1 MNKPITAIPK
11 YDAYKDSG
19 VHPLLQQ
26 ILQGE
31 SKTLEF
37 KLALPAGDQVAKTV
51 IAFANTAGGKLVIGV
66 NDQRELVGL
75 GDTDVFKLMDKISS
89 ILHNHCQPTLLP
101 EIYVENVNGYELL
114 LIDVS
119 RGALLPYYLEND
131 GKDSGCYIRLGATNR
146 QAGPEQIVE
155 LERQRLNI
163 CFDEQICYDV
173 SLESL
178 NLDSI
183 RERFEKDGKRLGEE
197 QMRNLKLIKED
208 QGTLYPTQGL
218 LILLGYY
225 EHVEIKCSRFKGTTM
240 TVFLDKKEYSG
251 DLFSQLE
258 QAELFIKNH
267 LQLKVEING
276 LQHTENY
283 ELPMSAIREAL
294 LNAFIHR
301 DYSNFGRDIKLGIYD
316 DVLNIVS
323 PGGLPHGL
331 TQDDLVKGRS
341 EIRNRTL
348 ARVFKTLG
356 FIEQWGSGIQR
367 IYEQCSEY
375 GARKPKLTESG
386 DFIDWEFFRSEA
398 KAAGGTI
405 DKSGGTIGGAID
417 KSGGSI
423 GGPIDKSGGPIGGPI
438 DKSGGPINKSG
449 GPIGGQIDKAGG
461 QIEFTERQE
470 EILELIKKD
479 NSISLRAIAKF
490 LKINDSAV
498 KKHLNNLKA
507 KGVLKRV
514 GGTRGHWEVNA

>member
-131 GKDSGCYIRLGATNR
+131 GKDNGCYIRLGATNR

-173 SLESL
+173 PLESL

-197 QMRNLKLIKED
+197 QLLNLKLIKED

-251 DLFSQLE
+251 DLFFQLE

-341 EIRNRTL
+341 
-348 ARVFKTLG
+348 
-356 FIEQWGSGIQR
+356 
-367 IYEQCSEY
+367 
-375 GARKPKLTESG
+375 KPKLTESG
-386 DFIDWEFFRSEA
+386 DFIDWEFFRSEE
-398 KAAGGTI
+398 KAVGGAIGGTI
-405 DKSGGTIGGAID
+405 DKSGGTIDKPGGTIGGTID

-423 GGPIDKSGGPIGGPI
+423 GGPIVKTGGQIGGP
-438 DKSGGPINKSG
+438 
-449 GPIGGQIDKAGG
+449 IDKAGG

-479 NSISLRAIAKF
+479 NALSSRAIAQT
-490 LKINDSAV
+490 LKVNHSAV
-498 KKHLNNLKA
+498 IKHLNNLKA